1 MDHFGRGRNANSF
14 ALFVSVV
21 CLGLCSF
28 RVPAHAVEGP
38 ATVPL
43 DGGPLGMLDFS
54 AGADGYFYAQS
65 GTSNNSNNSIVG
77 DKATGA
83 EPRRLDDRTEKV
95 YRVGAVYPPAR
106 GMEGCRCRHQ

>member
-1 MDHFGRGRNANSF
+1 MEHSGRGRNANSF

-43 DGGPLGMLDFS
+43 DGGPLGMLEFPLVPMDIFTRR
-54 AGADGYFYAQS
+54 AERPVIRI
-65 GTSNNSNNSIVG
+65 IVSL
-77 DKATGA
+77 ATRPLG
-83 EPRRLDDRTEKV
+83 RT
-95 YRVGAVYPPAR
+95 PPL
-106 GMEGCRCRHQ
+106 G